1 MMRLLTKNLQRKV
14 LALFI
19 FVFLFSTEVQA
30 MTDDTQPTPSQDA
43 EQTAVPENITGRSVF
58 VVNTTPAGVTVQT
71 VFMTDEGKL
80 INMPAVFPDVCYAF
94 EQIDELKRLVSKHF
108 SDAARLGSQVQA
120 QAQQKEETTTQ

>member
-30 MTDDTQPTPSQDA
+30 MTDDTQPTPSQDT

-80 INMPAVFPDVCYAF
+80 INMPAVFPDVGYAF

-120 QAQQKEETTTQ
+120 QEKEETTTQ